1 MKMDTDI
8 RIDHRLPLVL
18 LCLRLS
24 VFLVMSMWTLD
35 KFLRPEHAS
44 AVFQKYYFI
53 GGMGHELIY
62 LFGILE
68 MVLLVGFL
76 LGIKKQWTY
85 SAVLLL
91 HGVSTL
97 SAYQN
102 YLAPFTGPNLLFF
115 AAWPML
121 AACAG
126 LYILKDHDTR
136 WVVKIES
143 GNEG

>member
-1 MKMDTDI
+1 M
-8 RIDHRLPLVL
+8 VL
-18 LCLRLS
+18 LLLRLS

-44 AVFQKYYFI
+44 AVFQKYYSIHGLANEVTYLLGVMEMILLAGF
-53 GGMGHELIY
+53 
-62 LFGILE
+62 LFGIQ
-68 MVLLVGFL
+68 
-76 LGIKKQWTY
+76 KRWTY
-85 SAVLLL
+85 GAVLLL
-91 HGVSTL
+91 HAISTV
-97 SAYQN
+97 SAYNN

-126 LYILKDHDTR
+126 LYILKDHDTW

-143 GNEG
+143 RNEG